1 MKSKIVLVGIG
12 GYGGQY
18 VMALTNWKGDR
29 DWEVVGI
36 VDPMAEKA
44 QRRTEALALCNRV
57 YKTLDEFYAEQQADL
72 AVIASPIQYHCAQT
86 CAALA
91 HGTNVLCEKPICA
104 VIQQAYEMIEARD
117 KSNGKFVAI
126 GYQWSFSPQM
136 QALKADILAG
146 MYGAPKRLKTIAL
159 WPRTDTYYG
168 RNNWAGGLKSANG
181 DWILDSPVN
190 NATAHYLHNM
200 LYVTGPA
207 VDCSATP
214 VSVQAE
220 LYRANPITNYD
231 TAALR
236 VMTDNGAEILFYT
249 THAVSR
255 LRGPEFVYE
264 FEKGTVYYDTRKR
277 RMWSVM
283 NDGAVKEYGNPHQ
296 GVEFKLGNSIKASL
310 GEGGIVCG
318 PEAAMMHTL
327 CMNGAQES
335 VPSVGEFPWRDV
347 YKAGAPGSQV
357 RVMTGLAE
365 QMEGAYDA
373 NLLPGEYQPMP
384 WTQVGRKV
392 SLTDYKSFGL

>member
-91 HGTNVLCEKPICA
+91 HGTNVLCEKP
-104 VIQQAYEMIEARD
+104 
-117 KSNGKFVAI
+117 
-126 GYQWSFSPQM
+126 WSFSPQM
-136 QALKADILAG
+136 QALKADILSG

-168 RNNWAGGLKSANG
+168 RNNWAGGLKSTNG

-207 VDCSATP
+207 VDRSATP

-249 THAVSR
+249 THAVSQ

-310 GEGGIVCG
+310 GEGGVVCG

-335 VPSVGEFPWRDV
+335 VPSVGDFPWRDV
-347 YKAGAPGSQV
+347 YKAGVPGSQI

-392 SLTDYKSFGL
+392 SLKDYKSFNG

>member
-18 VMALTNWKGDR
+18 VMALTNWKGER

-36 VDPMAEKA
+36 VDPLADKA
-44 QRRTEALALCNRV
+44 QRRTEAMALCNRV
-57 YKTLDEFYAEQQADL
+57 YNTLDDFYAEQQADL
-72 AVIASPIQYHCAQT
+72 AVIASPIQYHCEQT

-104 VIQQAYEMIEARD
+104 VIQQAYEMIKARD
-117 KSNGKFVAI
+117 KADGKFVAI

-136 QALKADILAG
+136 QALKADILSG

-159 WPRTDTYYG
+159 WPRNDAYYG
-168 RNNWAGGLKSANG
+168 RNNWAGGLKSAKG

-207 VDCSATP
+207 VDRSATP

-231 TAALR
+231 TASLR
-236 VMTDNGAEILFYT
+236 VLTDNGAEILFYT

-277 RMWSVM
+277 HMWGETQ
-283 NDGAVKEYGNPHQ
+283 DGQVKEYGNPHQ
-296 GVEFKLGNSIKASL
+296 GVEYKLGDSIKASL
-310 GEGGIVCG
+310 GEGRIVCG

-335 VPSVGEFPWRDV
+335 VPNVKEFPWRDV
-347 YKAGAPGSQV
+347 YKMGAPGSQV

-365 QMEGAYDA
+365 QMAEAYEK
-373 NLLPGEYQPMP
+373 NMLPGECRPQP
-384 WTQVGRKV
+384 WTQIGRKM
-392 SLTDYKSFGL
+392 SLADYRQFGD